1 MRLKVLALLVL
12 VGVCIASCVHAEEV
26 GKSAFDKLIGWLS
39 KTVGGAVVA
48 IGIVWTGI
56 MMAQHDPDALKK
68 GIWVIIGGIL
78 IFLAQPIVSMI
89 RGWTSGM

>member
-1 MRLKVLALLVL
+1 MKLKAIVLLVL
-12 VGVCIASCVHAEEV
+12 VVVFVASCVYAEEV
-26 GKSAFDKLIGWLS
+26 GKGAFDKLIGWLS

-48 IGIVWTGI
+48 IGIIWSGI

-78 IFLAQPIVSMI
+78 IFLAQAIVSMI
-89 RGWTSGM
+89 KGWTSGM